1 MDGGIMHDMLISS
14 DTGLTYGNIVITPSE
29 LAKRIV
35 GIDIVNGL
43 LEIEGVKFV
52 NRNDRQYILDQ
63 DGTRHQLEDLMEAA

>member
-1 MDGGIMHDMLISS
+1 MHDMLISS

-29 LAKRIV
+29 LAKHIV

-52 NRNDRQYILDQ
+52 NRNDQQYIVDQ
-63 DGTRHQLEDLMEAA
+63 DGTRHKLVDLMEAA